1 MMENA
6 ARAGRWMLWAAPGM
20 ALAGLFFGVG
30 GAAAG
35 LALWMGLGLLLSDG
49 KARIRM
55 YPKQR
60 RMKIHR
66 LFLGYSFCVCCLTG
80 LNAAGR
86 WFLGAGCSG
95 AADFLLLLG
104 SIGFSLP
111 MGAWT
116 MGWRIRKSLSRLL
129 TFLFLGF
136 GVILICFSQLINRDF

>member
-6 ARAGRWMLWAAPGM
+6 ARARKWMLWAAPMM

-49 KARIRM
+49 EGQIRM

-60 RMKIHR
+60 RMKLHR
-66 LFLGYSFCVCCLTG
+66 LILGYAFCVCCLAG
-80 LNAAGR
+80 LTAAR
-86 WFLGAGCSG
+86 RLLFGATYSG
-95 AADFLLLLG
+95 AASFLLLLG
-104 SIGFSLP
+104 GIGFSLP
-111 MGAWT
+111 LGAWA
-116 MGWRIRKSLSRLL
+116 MRWRIRKRFSRLL

-136 GVILICFSQLINRDF
+136 ALILIIIFRS

>member
-6 ARAGRWMLWAAPGM
+6 ARARKWMLWAAPMM

-49 KARIRM
+49 EGQIRM

-60 RMKIHR
+60 RMKLHR
-66 LFLGYSFCVCCLTG
+66 LILGYSFCVFCFSAFESTSQWLIGRTLTASS
-80 LNAAGR
+80 AA
-86 WFLGAGCSG
+86 
-95 AADFLLLLG
+95 LLTLG
-104 SIGFSLP
+104 SVGFSLP
-111 MGAWT
+111 MGAWA

-129 TFLFLGF
+129 PFLFLSF
-136 GVILICFSQLINRDF
+136 ALILIYS